1 MIKLAAGKTLVISS
15 SQSATV
21 RHAASGR
28 GQTTQHKVRRIETP
42 STRTQK
48 GRYKKPPNLL
58 LPEHRLGRMD
68 RRRRRR
74 SIRRVLHPRDLLSTN
89 FFDGGLL
96 RIKRTFGRSQNR
108 LGRPS
113 HLLLSGFAV
122 ELGNGMQDRG
132 LLSSCERNNILF
144 LRRRLLRP
152 GRLGFA
158 APADPLAFIVI
169 PRRPQR
175 SPPARLRNPVGLLLL
190 DDACGCVLVYCWGED
205 AGSTVVVRVRVDA

>member
-1 MIKLAAGKTLVISS
+1 M
-15 SQSATV
+15 
-21 RHAASGR
+21 ASGA
-28 GQTTQHKVRRIETP
+28 RRRRHTKRQIQETP
-42 STRTQK
+42 K
-48 GRYKKPPNLL
+48 LL

-68 RRRRRR
+68 RRRCRR

-113 HLLLSGFAV
+113 HLFLSSFPIQLRNSV
-122 ELGNGMQDRG
+122 QDRG
-132 LLSSCERNNILF
+132 LLGRRERNHILLF
-144 LRRRLLRP
+144 GSRLLRP
-152 GRLGFA
+152 RRLRFA
-158 APADPLAFIVI
+158 RTADPLAFIVI

-175 SPPARLRNPVGLLLL
+175 SPPARLRNTVGLLLL

-205 AGSTVVVRVRVDA
+205 AGSTVVVRVRVDACRNTHR